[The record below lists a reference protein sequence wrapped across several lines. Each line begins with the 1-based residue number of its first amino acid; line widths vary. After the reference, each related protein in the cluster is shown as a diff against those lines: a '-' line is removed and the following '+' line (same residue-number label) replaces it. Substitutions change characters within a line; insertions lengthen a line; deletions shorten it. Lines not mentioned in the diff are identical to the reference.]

1 MASTEL
7 RITDEVGLH
16 ARPAARFVK
25 AAAGFAS
32 SVRVIHGQRSA
43 DAKSLLEI
51 LQLEAGNGA
60 EIVIDATGEDEDEAL
75 RVLRTMLAG
84 DE

>member
-7 RITDEVGLH
+7 RITDAVGLH
-16 ARPAARFVK
+16 ARPAARFVQ
-25 AAAGFAS
+25 AAAGFVS
-32 SVRVIHGQRSA
+32 SVTVTHEHRTA

-60 EIVIDATGEDEDEAL
+60 QIVIEATGDDEEEAL
-75 RVLRTMLAG
+75 RVLSGMLVDQA
-84 DE
+84 